1 MASNQSAE
9 DVGNQA
15 AVDLAVVTA
24 LSALGWIVR
33 EPARA
38 DRLLALTG
46 LSPESLRDG
55 AENPSMLAALL
66 TYLEA
71 HEPDLIACAE
81 ALRIEPLALVR
92 ARTTLETI

>member
-1 MASNQSAE
+1 MASIENAE
-9 DVGNQA
+9 DPGNQA
-15 AVDLAVVTA
+15 IVTA
-24 LSALGWIVR
+24 LSALGWIVQ

-46 LSPESLRDG
+46 LSVESLREG
-55 AENPSMLAALL
+55 VGNPSILAALL
-66 TYLEA
+66 NYLEA

-81 ALRIEPLALVR
+81 ALGIEPLALVR